1 MDDEKKY
8 ETPKQPTAGEPGS
21 AGATPQGI
29 LERGTEVYGEAEQAV
44 SDAYDKTA
52 QKVSQTYE
60 QAKSYSTENPGKTIL
75 IALVIGVGL
84 GLLLGASSNS
94 RRSRTGRYAQPVV
107 NALSEL
113 AQEYFR

>member
-44 SDAYDKTA
+44 K
-52 QKVSQTYE
+52 
-60 QAKSYSTENPGKTIL
+60 L
-75 IALVIGVGL
+75 
-84 GLLLGASSNS
+84 
-94 RRSRTGRYAQPVV
+94 R
-107 NALSEL
+107 
-113 AQEYFR
+113 

>member
-29 LERGTEVYGEAEQAV
+29 LERGAEVYGQAEQAV

-52 QKVSQTYE
+52 QAVSKTYD
-60 QAKSYSTENPGKTIL
+60 QAKSYSSENPGKAML
-75 IALVIGVGL
+75 IASGIGVGL
-84 GLLLGASSNS
+84 GFLLAATS
-94 RRSRTGRYAQPVV
+94 RRSRTD
-107 NALSEL
+107 E
-113 AQEYFR
+113 